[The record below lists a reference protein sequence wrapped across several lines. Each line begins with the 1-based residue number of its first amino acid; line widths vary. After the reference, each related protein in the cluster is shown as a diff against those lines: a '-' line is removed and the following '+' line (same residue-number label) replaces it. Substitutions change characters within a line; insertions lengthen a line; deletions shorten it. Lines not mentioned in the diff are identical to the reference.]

1 MISIFFKS
9 ILSMIFEDNKHFF
22 IDSLAAKRPAKCIAG
37 LLLKS
42 Q

>member
-1 MISIFFKS
+1 
-9 ILSMIFEDNKHFF
+9 MIFEDNKHFF

-37 LLLKS
+37 LLLES